1 MPPLSCVRFRRRTV
15 IEMTP
20 VADLLT
26 GVERA
31 LKLHELQQITER
43 HHREQ
48 EWMRAQQRAD
58 AESAVMTGIQSGP
71 VATIT
76 DPLGDFGYLPGW
88 YGVERNN
95 PVCVR
100 KIVPHHTGLRLEF
113 SDELAAVVGTGEV
126 ELCPEPPGPVGVP
139 VPLEDGPLSAELL
152 DPVRCL
158 FRHPDETGFWSEIA
172 ADSLDITARV
182 IYADWL
188 DDHDDGFGWVLREPW
203 PFRLGNVKFDWIGA
217 VARVDCRPLERRR
230 LWQFGRITGRG
241 SSIPFTLS
249 DGTPVPQFIA
259 YLLGV
264 TRIRAELRISTDDRG
279 LIADQ
284 TRMLGLSLMADL
296 IVGPDD
302 EPICRVTDVL
312 RTIYFL
318 GEMMGRADTTIAE
331 MTSRLRAI
339 NHP

>member
-1 MPPLSCVRFRRRTV
+1 MPPLPCVRFRRRTV

-31 LKLHELQQITER
+31 LWMRDLHQKTER
-43 HHREQ
+43 RRSEQ
-48 EWMRAQQRAD
+48 QWLRSLAE
-58 AESAVMTGIQSGP
+58 AESAVAPGIRPGP
-71 VATIT
+71 VTTIT

-100 KIVPHHTGLRLEF
+100 KVVPHSTGLRLEF
-113 SDELAAVVGTGEV
+113 SDELAAVVGTGDI
-126 ELCPEPPGPVGVP
+126 ELCPEPPGPVGIP
-139 VPLEDGPLSAELL
+139 VPLEDGPLSAELV
-152 DPVRCL
+152 DPVLCL
-158 FRHPDETGFWSEIA
+158 FRHPEESGFWNQ
-172 ADSLDITARV
+172 ITADGLDVTGRIV
-182 IYADWL
+182 YADWL
-188 DDHDDGFGWVLREPW
+188 DDHDDGFGWVFREPR
-203 PFRLGNVKFDWIGA
+203 PFQLGNVKLDWIGA
-217 VARVDCRPLERRR
+217 MARVDCRPLERRM
-230 LWQFGRITGRG
+230 LWQFARITGRG

-249 DGTPVPQFIA
+249 DGNPVPQFIA

-264 TRIRAELRISTDDRG
+264 TRIRADLRLSNDDRG

-284 TRMLGLSLMADL
+284 SRMFGLSLMADL

-302 EPICRVTDVL
+302 EPVCRITDVV

-318 GEMMGRADTTIAE
+318 GEMMGRSDVTLGEITA
-331 MTSRLRAI
+331 RLRKI